1 MLPDKQQETVR
12 VYVLY
17 SLYTGGSRLIQLGAN
32 SLLPSLP
39 LPFPSPPP
47 PLPLP
52 LLPLRSIGPL
62 NTARGSGVSLELGE
76 RIGDFL
82 RMRYDTLL
90 TYLLTYLLTVSS
102 SSGVWGGAPAEIELG
117 AF

>member
-39 LPFPSPPP
+39 LPLLFPFPSFH
-47 PLPLP
+47 
-52 LLPLRSIGPL
+52 
-62 NTARGSGVSLELGE
+62 LE
-76 RIGDFL
+76 
-82 RMRYDTLL
+82 
-90 TYLLTYLLTVSS
+90 V
-102 SSGVWGGAPAEIELG
+102 
-117 AF
+117 